1 MLEYQPKN
9 EICDDLSIAGFPMCQ
24 GFPAARLDDFPL
36 ILMEVGS
43 QFLEIGDQ

>member
-1 MLEYQPKN
+1 
-9 EICDDLSIAGFPMCQ
+9 MCQ